1 MKTLAIIQPFYIP
14 WKGYFDI
21 INDSDEFILYGD
33 VRYTEHSWLNR
44 NQVKTPNGVQW
55 ITIPVRTKGRYEQ
68 IIYTAELV
76 DSKWA
81 KKHFNTIQSFYS
93 KAPFWKTYK
102 EILNELYILAEKET
116 HICKINELFLREIC
130 KLLGITTKIKLS
142 KEYPLTSGKT
152 EKLID
157 MCLQAKATRYIS
169 GSIAK
174 DYIDSTQF
182 GAAGIE
188 LVWKDYSGYPEY
200 PQLHGEFTHG
210 VSILDVLL
218 NTGEN
223 APYYIWGW
231 RHEVGK

>member
-1 MKTLAIIQPFYIP
+1 LKTIAIIQPFYIP

-44 NQVKTPNGVQW
+44 NQIKTPGGAQW

-68 IIYTAELV
+68 AIDSAELV

-93 KAPFWKTYK
+93 KAPFWKKYK
-102 EILNELYILAEKET
+102 EFLHELYILAERET
-116 HICKINELFLREIC
+116 HISKINEWFLREIC
-130 KLLGITTKIKLS
+130 KLLSITTEIKLS
-142 KEYPLTSGKT
+142 NEYPLTSGKT
-152 EKLID
+152 EKLLD

-169 GSIAK
+169 GSVAK
-174 DYIDSTQF
+174 DYIDPTQF
-182 GAAGIE
+182 EVAGIE
-188 LVWKDYSGYPEY
+188 LIWKDYSSYPEY
-200 PQLHGEFTHG
+200 PQLHGDFLNS
-210 VSILDVLL
+210 VSVIDLLL
-218 NTGEN
+218 NVGDD

-231 RHEVGK
+231 RKNK